1 MKEYGPEE
9 VYSLEDH
16 LQSILQDPGQ
26 TWINIHWGNCESWN
40 TGTWNGSNV
49 VSHRKSHRN
58 DAGSLT
64 QSHDQ
69 W

>member
-26 TWINIHWGNCESWN
+26 TWINIHWDNCKSRN
-40 TGTWNGSNV
+40 TRMWNGSNV
-49 VSHRKSHRN
+49 VLHRKLYRN

-64 QSHDQ
+64 QSHNQ
-69 W
+69 R